1 MAQLAVLSIAVLGKQ
16 GNPLFLR
23 SYSSRRGGQNDLK
36 WHYAAHTALDFF
48 DERESPAAKTTES
61 YLGLLYAMEDYAVYG
76 YQTNTRIKFV
86 VILALADAVI
96 RDVDVKTIFR
106 AIHNAYISYISNP
119 FTALPE
125 AENPALLAAPIRSE
139 KFSKSMD
146 DIAGKTVTAE
156 EML

>member
-1 MAQLAVLSIAVLGKQ
+1 MAQLAILSIAVLGKQ

-23 SYSSRRGGQNDLK
+23 SYSSRRGGENDLK

-48 DERESPAAKTTES
+48 DEREAPTAKTTES

-76 YQTNTRIKFV
+76 YQTNTRVKFV

-106 AIHNAYISYISNP
+106 AIHNAYIAYISNP
-119 FTALPE
+119 FTPLPE
-125 AENPALLAAPIRSE
+125 AETPSILAAPIRSQ

-146 DIAGKTVTAE
+146 EIAGKTPSSQEV
-156 EML
+156 